1 MNYDEQ
7 ILTLLDKNQ
16 KLSNL
21 VRDLIDC
28 IDERCSDEVTQAT
41 IDGAY
46 EYLEY
51 LESDGELEEE

>member
-21 VRDLIDC
+21 VRDLIDY
-28 IDERCSDEVTQAT
+28 IDERCSDEDTQAT